1 MSGGESWLVGLG
13 IETIGL
19 VAAPTCPQ
27 MPPVYQVSVEGGS
40 VRTRFVVECS
50 SMFSGFVPPLSTYV
64 FMYRCIDLCMHAAY
78 TCISVYMYMC
88 INIRTYIYTRTLTC
102 AHKHIHAPI
111 HAYVHMHIRT
121 CIHSHVPTYTHI
133 HPCTYMYIRRY
144 RGT

>member
-64 FMYRCIDLCMHAAY
+64 FMYRCIDPCMHAAY

-88 INIRTYIYTRTLTC
+88 INIRTYIYRALIAQVSMLVVALLLLRTL
-102 AHKHIHAPI
+102 
-111 HAYVHMHIRT
+111 
-121 CIHSHVPTYTHI
+121 HVTSLTL
-133 HPCTYMYIRRY
+133 TRRY
-144 RGT
+144 SEERRQKP